1 MIRICRLDYVIM
13 CHSLKCFNSP
23 HATHYIY
30 FVYDDG
36 EKNVTELIYFWNKYD
51 FGWNDPDFGTVNIKN
66 EYTRATQILWKFP
79 KKKNKYCFRY
89 VLWVYRMKQAQA
101 SRKCYAHLKGQ
112 TRIFVCHSIE
122 WDFVVHKHHIF
133 DTVTITIRRDWMF
146 ESCGLLRSRYL
157 LAFIDCVRKTSGHYS
172 PYSYGTY

>member
-1 MIRICRLDYVIM
+1 MLQQSTCNAL
-13 CHSLKCFNSP
+13 
-23 HATHYIY
+23 YI
-30 FVYDDG
+30 FRVWWWR
-36 EKNVTELIYFWNKYD
+36 KKVTELIYFWNKYD